1 MRCKAVLADA
11 GSFSAGSQG
20 ARLSRLAEARRVSF
34 NLLCRDRVPIGRYAR
49 NANPTKLS
57 KAAFQSEIAAVSREP
72 RDSSIMA
79 PKEDNWRCVMCGASV
94 SKLLY
99 APKIAKAANAYKV
112 CPACVTEH
120 WGGHPS
126 AALKAMKARGDG
138 GGAGGGD
145 GGRDGGSPGVDE
157 RGAAADEREDQDL
170 RAQVRSRLAQC
181 PFLAP
186 CAHPCVLP

>member
-11 GSFSAGSQG
+11 GSFSAGSQA

-79 PKEDNWRCVMCGASV
+79 PKKHRWRCVMCGTHVA
-94 SKLLY
+94 KILY
-99 APKIAKAANAYKV
+99 APCIVKAANALKV
-112 CPACVTEH
+112 CPSCVSEH
-120 WGGHPS
+120 WGGRPS
-126 AALKAMKARGDG
+126 AALKR
-138 GGAGGGD
+138 
-145 GGRDGGSPGVDE
+145 P
-157 RGAAADEREDQDL
+157 
-170 RAQVRSRLAQC
+170 
-181 PFLAP
+181 
-186 CAHPCVLP
+186 